1 MMGWPTNPL
10 QAAMAAAPVFQR
22 TDKSKVSAMA
32 QQQGHIQRS
41 SMAFKTNESFKK
53 ALLSIKK

>member
-1 MMGWPTNPL
+1 MMGWPTHTL
-10 QAAMAAAPVFQR
+10 EDAMAAAPVFQR

-41 SMAFKTNESFKK
+41 SMAFKTTY
-53 ALLSIKK
+53 LIH